1 MFTYILTT
9 NEEGVFQIRLNRPEV
24 LHALHTGILLELKQ
38 AFEIARDDAS
48 IRVILLTA
56 EGDKAFCSG
65 ADLKA
70 TLASRQTTDTLLR
83 TYYNPLIQLIRD
95 IPKPIICYLNGLAAG
110 AGASLALSC
119 DVVIAREQAYLSQI
133 FIQIGLMPDAGAT
146 FFLPRLVGLA
156 RAFELATTGRKV
168 YAKEAV
174 EMGLIQKCVGDQEIE
189 GVLSATIQHY
199 KNAPTR
205 AIGMIKQAFNQSQHA
220 SLPEMLE
227 FEAIHQEILT
237 RSVDA
242 QIGIQS
248 FLEKKPPLYQGK

>member
-70 TLASRQTTDTLLR
+70 TLASQQATDTLLR

-133 FIQIGLMPDAGAT
+133 FIQIG
-146 FFLPRLVGLA
+146 FR
-156 RAFELATTGRKV
+156 R
-168 YAKEAV
+168 
-174 EMGLIQKCVGDQEIE
+174 
-189 GVLSATIQHY
+189 
-199 KNAPTR
+199 
-205 AIGMIKQAFNQSQHA
+205 
-220 SLPEMLE
+220 
-227 FEAIHQEILT
+227 
-237 RSVDA
+237 
-242 QIGIQS
+242 
-248 FLEKKPPLYQGK
+248 YQL